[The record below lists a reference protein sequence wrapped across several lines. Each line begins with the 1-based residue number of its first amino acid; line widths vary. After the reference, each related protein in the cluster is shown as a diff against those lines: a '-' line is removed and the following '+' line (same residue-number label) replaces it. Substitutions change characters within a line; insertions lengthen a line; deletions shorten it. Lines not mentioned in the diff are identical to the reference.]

1 MESIEQRKQKV
12 IGMIELLKGELD
24 NLMQLELGPSSVSAS
39 AGSNRYLLPSDPVGD
54 DNAGA

>member
-24 NLMQLELGPSSVSAS
+24 NLMQLELGQSSVSAGT
-39 AGSNRYLLPSDPVGD
+39 GSNRYLQPSDPVGD